1 MIKKRLIRI
10 ASTEIVEN
18 AVKDCEQFL
27 EQTNYID
34 ELGKID
40 IAFKHPMATLNDGI
54 KCLYY
59 AIISKKNIYD
69 GLQLS
74 FNTELSKEEKK
85 QVLKEVCAYLK
96 QRVKSSNVAEKIMQK
111 RSLAEFNEDLKASA
125 RLGIEE
131 VMGKEVVEIKDI
143 SGFCDEDN
151 DEFMSFRIQATIV
164 LK

>member
-1 MIKKRLIRI
+1 MIKKRLICI
-10 ASTEIVEN
+10 ASTESVEN

-34 ELGKID
+34 ELGNVD
-40 IAFKHPMATLNDGI
+40 IVFKHPMATLNDGI

-59 AIISKKNIYD
+59 AIINKKNIYD

-74 FNTELSKEEKK
+74 FNTELSQEEKK

-96 QRVKSSNVAEKIMQK
+96 QRVNSVATVIMQR
-111 RSLAEFNEDLKASA
+111 RSKAEFNEDLKASA

-131 VMGKEVVEIKDI
+131 VTGKEAVEIKDI
-143 SGFCDEDN
+143 SGFYDDDN
-151 DEFMSFRIQATIV
+151 DEFISFRIQATIV

>member
-1 MIKKRLIRI
+1 
-10 ASTEIVEN
+10 
-18 AVKDCEQFL
+18 
-27 EQTNYID
+27 
-34 ELGKID
+34 LGNID
-40 IAFKHPMATLNDGI
+40 IVFKHPMATLNDGI

-59 AIISKKNIYD
+59 AIISKKSIYD
-69 GLQLS
+69 GLQLN

-96 QRVKSSNVAEKIMQK
+96 QRANNVAIVIMQR
-111 RSLAEFNEDLKASA
+111 RSRAEFNEDLKASA

-131 VMGKEVVEIKDI
+131 VAGKEVVEMKDI
-143 SGFCDEDN
+143 SGFCDDDN